1 MKIQVLSTAPDGQT
15 SLRSAVSTADFVA
28 IHCNC
33 NMDVR
38 ALDLSDTEA
47 QIHGATSCLGA
58 MTGAGVTDGLAL
70 FAIEDPDGAY
80 GSCLKSFATDPRQAA
95 RDATLEAL
103 TRADRLGEKPELVW
117 VSSTPGFEEAVLEGI
132 QSLTGADVPIIGGS
146 AADNTVRGDWFV
158 FDGTQ
163 KQAAGLVVSVM
174 FPSRPVSFAYHN
186 GYSPTERSGT
196 VTRIEGR
203 RVIEIDNRPAFDVY
217 RDWTNGAVDITA
229 DVSAMQSI
237 LSESTLAPLGRN
249 VTELDG
255 VASYLLAHPAGAD
268 ISGAMELFATVNQG
282 ETLTL
287 MTGTKTGLVERA
299 GRVAALARAAG
310 RMEGAPISGALMVY
324 CGGCM
329 LSVQDRLDEVVGGVA
344 SALGDAPFAGT
355 FTFGEQG
362 PILGAGNRHGNLM
375 ISCIV
380 FG

>member
-1 MKIQVLSTAPDGQT
+1 MKIQALSTALDGQA
-15 SLRSAVSTADFVA
+15 SLRSAVSKADFVA
-28 IHCNC
+28 VHCNC
-33 NMDVR
+33 EVDVS
-38 ALDLSDTEA
+38 ALDLGNTEA

-80 GSCLKSFATDPRQAA
+80 GSCLKSFGADPRQAA

-103 TRADRLGEKPELVW
+103 ARADRVGEKPELVW
-117 VSSTPGFEEAVLEGI
+117 VSSTPGVEEAVLEGI
-132 QSLTGADVPIIGGS
+132 QSLTGPDVPIIGGS
-146 AADNTVRGDWFV
+146 AADNTVSGDWFV
-158 FDGTQ
+158 FDGAQT
-163 KQAAGLVVSVM
+163 QAAGLVVSVM

-186 GYSPTERSGT
+186 GYSPTEISGT

-229 DVSAMQSI
+229 DVAAMQSI

-249 VTELDG
+249 VAELDG

-268 ISGAMELFATVNQG
+268 TSGALELFATVEHG

-310 RMEGAPISGALMVY
+310 RMETSPISGALMVY

-344 SALGDAPFAGT
+344 AALGDAPFAGT

-380 FG
+380 FE